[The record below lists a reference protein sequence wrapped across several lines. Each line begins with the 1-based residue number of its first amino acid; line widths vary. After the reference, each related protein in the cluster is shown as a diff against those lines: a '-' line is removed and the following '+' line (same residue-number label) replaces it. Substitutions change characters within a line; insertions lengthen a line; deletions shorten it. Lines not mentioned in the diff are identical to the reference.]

1 MEMGYGGG
9 GGGGGGGAAGALVK
23 YAVGSLSKGVF
34 DFE

>member
-9 GGGGGGGAAGALVK
+9 GGVGALVK

>member
-9 GGGGGGGAAGALVK
+9 GVGALVK
-23 YAVGSLSKGVF
+23 YAVGSLSKDVF